1 MLQAAIKQR
10 EVDERIELDDAQVLA
25 ILDKMIRQRRDAFQ
39 QFEAGHRMDLAE
51 KEAVEI
57 QILEEFLPEPLTEEA
72 ILALIDQTVLALGA
86 TSIRDMGGVLAVL
99 KPQLQGRADIGK
111 VSQWVKER
119 LSL

>member
-1 MLQAAIKQR
+1 
-10 EVDERIELDDAQVLA
+10 
-25 ILDKMIRQRRDAFQ
+25 
-39 QFEAGHRMDLAE
+39 MDLAE